1 MKRKLES
8 ETRDNFSYVNRYKK
22 VSHGEIYSSE
32 TVQDEK
38 SINLRWLRGQSTA
51 DSQDVMDSTPEST
64 KVYIGTDAYTEV
76 LSGEPSK
83 YALST
88 VTTDAEVQLA
98 APDGIGP
105 RPERSSY
112 VEEDRYSAAVKT
124 CDLSEQS
131 LRVKWLKDKS
141 YYERDTVKVKAVVL
155 KDHTSPEL
163 LKATKR
169 SQKKELTA
177 IESAKTLTSFFTL
190 LRKAVSTEVDDSSID
205 LVTTIKME
213 ISSAKIAD
221 YGDATDCMSKQ
232 VELVEN
238 WKTAEVELRVE
249 RISDSLTESAKKLRT
264 EEVEKDV
271 DYEIDGDST
280 VGDKIYKEVL
290 SYGMPTSRKDQYLDR
305 DGLLETK
312 KGNQY
317 SRRKNERE
325 KKTVGGMSTMFE
337 AFKKT
342 LSSLKSQYPTQKL
355 YFSNT
360 KFVKSLSTSAT
371 SVDDGKPAGDHS
383 KYKEKTKECSFC
395 KETLKKPVVA
405 LKHTWYDC
413 HWNSKCSRYRGDAA
427 KKAKTEAVG
436 KPKPPEP
443 PGSGRPPSSPTPA
456 T

>member
-1 MKRKLES
+1 MKRKLEN
-8 ETRDNFSYVNRYKK
+8 ETRDNFNYVNRYKK
-22 VSHGEIYSSE
+22 VNHGEIYNNE
-32 TVQDEK
+32 TIQDEK

-51 DSQDVMDSTPEST
+51 DSQDVMDSILENI

-88 VTTDAEVQLA
+88 VITDAEVQLA

-105 RPERSSY
+105 RPERNNY

-124 CDLSEQS
+124 YDLSEQS
-131 LRVKWLKDKS
+131 LRIKWLKDKS
-141 YYERDTVKVKAVVL
+141 YYERDIVKVKAVVL

-169 SQKKELTA
+169 SQKKEFTA

-190 LRKAVSTEVDDSSID
+190 LRKAISIEVDDNSID

-221 YGDATDCMSKQ
+221 YGDATDYMSKQ

-238 WKTAEVELRVE
+238 WKIAEVELRVE
-249 RISDSLTESAKKLRT
+249 RISDRLTANEKKLRT
-264 EEVEKDV
+264 EEIEKDV
-271 DYEIDGDST
+271 DYETDGDST

-290 SYGMPTSRKDQYLDR
+290 NYGMPTNKKDQYLDR
-305 DGLLETK
+305 DGLLEIK

-317 SRRKNERE
+317 SRRKNERG
-325 KKTVGGMSTMFE
+325 KSVGGMNTMFE

-342 LSSLKSQYPTQKL
+342 LSSLKSQYTTQKL

-383 KYKEKTKECSFC
+383 KYKEKTKECNFC

-413 HWNSKCSRYRGDAA
+413 HWNSKCSNYKGDAA
-427 KKAKTEAVG
+427 KKAKIEAVG
-436 KPKPPEP
+436 KPKPPKP
-443 PGSGRPPSSPTPA
+443 PGSGRPPSNPPPA